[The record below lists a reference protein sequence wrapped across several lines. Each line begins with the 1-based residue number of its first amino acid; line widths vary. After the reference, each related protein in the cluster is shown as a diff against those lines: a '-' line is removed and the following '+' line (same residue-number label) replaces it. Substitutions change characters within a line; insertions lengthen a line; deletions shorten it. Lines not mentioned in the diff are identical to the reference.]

1 MPERWYGKSQIEYIL
16 MNQQYVG
23 GQTAS
28 NKAIKEINA
37 GDVTC

>member
-1 MPERWYGKSQIEYIL
+1 

-28 NKAIKEINA
+28 NKAIKEIMQLMSH
-37 GDVTC
+37 VKKMTL

>member
-1 MPERWYGKSQIEYIL
+1 

-28 NKAIKEINA
+28 DKAIKEIMQVMSHVKNSYRSIHTIILF
-37 GDVTC
+37 D